1 VNSTPK
7 VEDAGHADT
16 IGNLRALRYPFPPA
30 RVGVLPKPTKKDNPK
45 STCPE
50 CGKYHGL
57 PAVHL
62 DYVGHGA
69 VTERLLEV
77 DPEWTWEP
85 LAFTEEGLPHIV
97 WLDDDTGVLWI
108 RLTVL
113 GVTRL
118 GVGTAAGF
126 DVEKQLIGDAIRNAA
141 MRFGVALDLWIK
153 GDADEGQDEGK
164 TATRRRAPK
173 PDPAPARLSDWTISA
188 KLDLLR
194 TVNQSKELARDLW
207 ASAATNY
214 GLGVDDDA
222 PDEETAV
229 AIYMEAKRLLLESGK
244 VRREEY
250 PPPVSPFDGSTEPFE
265 MPWDPRDEEG
275 EAGQNG

>member
-1 VNSTPK
+1 MSNTPK
-7 VEDAGHADT
+7 VEAPGHADT

-85 LAFTEEGLPHIV
+85 LAFTEEGLPRIV
-97 WLDDDTGVLWI
+97 WLDDDSGVLWI

-153 GDADEGQDEGK
+153 GDDEGSVDDK
-164 TATRRRAPK
+164 PAATRRRPTPK
-173 PDPAPARLSDWTISA
+173 PARASLSDWTINA
-188 KLDLLR
+188 KLDLLK

-207 ASAATNY
+207 ASAASNY

-222 PDEETAV
+222 PDEATAGEIL
-229 AIYMEAKRLLLESGK
+229 AEAKRLLLESGK

-250 PPPVSPFDGSTEPFE
+250 PPPVSPFDGSTEPFD
-265 MPWDPRDEEG
+265 MPDEVTP
-275 EAGQNG
+275 